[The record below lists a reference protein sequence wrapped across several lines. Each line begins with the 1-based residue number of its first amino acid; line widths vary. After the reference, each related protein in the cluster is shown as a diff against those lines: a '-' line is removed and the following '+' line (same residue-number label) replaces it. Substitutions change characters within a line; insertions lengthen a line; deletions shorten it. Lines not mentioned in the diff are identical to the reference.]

1 LVSTSLKR
9 CWCRLRG
16 HVRPRDRLRQ
26 SRPGRLALPGG
37 PFDLAYSSLTFHYIA
52 DLSGLFAEIYR
63 ALAPDGCLV
72 FSIEHPIYMTPSRP
86 QWDRPRGP
94 RGLAARRLSRRRQG
108 VVKLDLGPRL
118 RGLSHE
124 GFLAPAAVRARAH
137 ERTGCCDVPDIICPD
152 IDAGLPT
159 ISTVKFDDPSF
170 RTAVTTTRAVPPV
183 RVPAKTT
190 ES

>member
-1 LVSTSLKR
+1 MAIA
-9 CWCRLRG
+9 
-16 HVRPRDRLRQ
+16 
-26 SRPGRLALPGG
+26 GR
-37 PFDLAYSSLTFHYIA
+37 YSSLAFHHIA
-52 DLSGLFAEIYR
+52 DLGGLFAEIYR

-72 FSIEHPIYMTPSRP
+72 FSIEHPICVAQSRP

-94 RGLAARRLSRRRQG
+94 RGLALDGYLVEETRRRQAG
-108 VVKLDLGPRL
+108 SRPSAKRVVS
-118 RGLSHE
+118 RGFSH
-124 GFLAPAAVRARAH
+124 LAAVNARVH
-137 ERTGCCDVPDIICPD
+137 ERTGCCDVPNIICPD

-183 RVPAKTT
+183 RVPVKTT